1 MICTNKCHSCS
12 NIIYVNTPVISNN
25 NLEIA
30 IPNETIQNNELVCF
44 IITGNIP
51 ASENPL
57 PIKLIINGTSFSYIN
72 KCGNYVYSDQI
83 KTRTL
88 YISNIKT
95 DSLLA
100 KNVKCNLYPTKAVIP
115 CINAPAPVT
124 PQVKEVI
131 KK

>member
-1 MICTNKCHSCS
+1 MICKSSCS
-12 NIIYVNTPVISNN
+12 LCKNIIFAPAPTISNN
-25 NLEIA
+25 ELQIELSDKNLC
-30 IPNETIQNNELVCF
+30 NNELVCF

-51 ASENPL
+51 VSENPL
-57 PIKLIINGTSFSYIN
+57 PVKLIINGTSFSYIN

-88 YISNIKT
+88 YVSNIKT